1 MRSPRSPLVA
11 IVTAVALAVPA
22 AQAVAAPPALDSA
35 VQQLVTDGVP
45 GAMALSR
52 QGNHTSYAT
61 AGVANLATH
70 EPIRTVDHYRIGSD
84 TKSFVAT
91 VVLQLEAQGK
101 LRLDDTVERWLPGVV
116 PNGSAITLRM
126 LLNHTSGLADYTDE
140 AFYRRILTDPLH
152 DYTPRQLVALGTA
165 QPPVCA
171 PGACWSYAN
180 TNYILLGLVIDAAE
194 HLPPSAERYGPPAEV
209 AARILAPLG
218 MRDTSFPV
226 SDPRIPAPYT
236 HGYSIGLPPEYGLPD
251 VFDSTRSNPSW
262 AWTAGAVISTLDDT
276 ARFYRALFAGRLLP
290 PAQQRE
296 LLTTVPVQDG
306 LDYGLG
312 IFRLTTPCGDALGH
326 NGGTPPHLNIA
337 LVSPDGSREAVLM
350 VNRDSNT
357 FTDAIWND
365 WDAAT
370 NAAFCGTTATPG
382 ATARSGARLAPAL
395 AKLRG

>member
-1 MRSPRSPLVA
+1 MRSPRRPL
-11 IVTAVALAVPA
+11 L
-22 AQAVAAPPALDSA
+22 AVAAAVSLAVTAAPALASPPALDAA

-52 QGNHTSYAT
+52 EGNHTSYAT
-61 AGVANLATH
+61 AGVANLATQ
-70 EPIRTVDHYRIGSD
+70 EPIRTVDRYRIGSE
-84 TKSFVAT
+84 TKSFIAA
-91 VVLQLEAQGK
+91 VVLKLEAQGK
-101 LRLDDTVERWLPGVV
+101 LRLDDSVERWLPGLV

-140 AFYRRILTDPLH
+140 AFYRQIVTFPLQ
-152 DYTPRQLVALGTA
+152 DYTPRELVARGTA

-194 HLPPSAERYGPPAEV
+194 HVPASAERYGPAAEV
-209 AARILAPLG
+209 YARIIAPLHLL
-218 MRDTSFPV
+218 DTSFPV
-226 SDPRIPAPYT
+226 TDPDLHGPYA
-236 HGYSIGLPPEYGLPD
+236 HGYAIGLPPEWGLPD
-251 VFDSTRSNPSW
+251 VLDTTRSNPSW
-262 AWTAGAVISTLDDT
+262 AWTAGAVVSTLDDT
-276 ARFYRALFAGRLLP
+276 ARFYRALFAGQLLP

-296 LLTTVPVQDG
+296 LLTTVPVQEG

-312 IFRLTTPCGDALGH
+312 IFRLQTPCGEALGH
-326 NGGTPPHLNIA
+326 DGGTPSHLNIV
-337 LVSPDGSREAVLM
+337 LVSPDGKRQAMVM
-350 VNRDSNT
+350 VNRDLNT

-370 NAAFCGTTATPG
+370 NAAFCGGEA
-382 ATARSGARLAPAL
+382 ARSTAGLAPTL